1 MDPISNKKDFEDLTI
16 KLRDLAYSYIEKY
29 NPSRQ
34 QTKTFLLKKYLT
46 KFQGSKSRKEVSEI
60 IDKIVFSLEKN
71 NYLNDALYSDSRARN
86 LYRRGYSLNKITY
99 SLKSKGLEEKFI
111 KNSIEK
117 IKNEKSDPD
126 FVSAIKICKKKRIG
140 PMRPEAN
147 RELSYKK
154 DMGVLAR
161 SGFSYDISKKLLS
174 MEESEFKKLLKLIYF
189 FLFFI

>member
-86 LYRRGYSLNKITY
+86 LYRRGYSL
-99 SLKSKGLEEKFI
+99 KSKGLEEKFI
-111 KNSIEK
+111 KESIEK

-147 RELSYKK
+147 RELFYKK

-174 MEESEFKKLLKLIYF
+174 MEENEFKKLLKLI
-189 FLFFI
+189 

>member
-1 MDPISNKKDFEDLTI
+1 M
-16 KLRDLAYSYIEKY
+16 
-29 NPSRQ
+29 
-34 QTKTFLLKKYLT
+34 KKYLT

-71 NYLNDALYSDSRARN
+71 NYLNDALYSDSKARN

-126 FVSAIKICKKKRIG
+126 FVSAIKICKKEKNWSN
-140 PMRPEAN
+140 A
-147 RELSYKK
+147 
-154 DMGVLAR
+154 A
-161 SGFSYDISKKLLS
+161 
-174 MEESEFKKLLKLIYF
+174 
-189 FLFFI
+189 

>member
-1 MDPISNKKDFEDLTI
+1 MDPISNKKEFEDLTAN
-16 KLRDLAYSYIEKY
+16 LRDLAYSYIEKY
-29 NPSRQ
+29 NPSKQ
-34 QTKTFLLKKYLT
+34 QTKTYLLKKYLT

-60 IDKIVFSLEKN
+60 IDKIVIGLEKH
-71 NYLNDALYSDSRARN
+71 NYLNDALYSDAKARN
-86 LYRRGYSLNKITY
+86 LYRRGYSLNKISY

-111 KNSIEK
+111 KNSIDK

-140 PMRPEAN
+140 PMRPGAN
-147 RELSYKK
+147 RELFYKK

-174 MEESEFKKLLKLIYF
+174 MEEKEFKKLLKLI
-189 FLFFI
+189 